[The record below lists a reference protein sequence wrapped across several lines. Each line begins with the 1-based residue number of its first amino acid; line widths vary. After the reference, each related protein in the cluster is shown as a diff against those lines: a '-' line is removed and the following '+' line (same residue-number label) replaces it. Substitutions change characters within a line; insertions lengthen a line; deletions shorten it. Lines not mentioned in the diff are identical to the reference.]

1 MLFRSSIKNHPL
13 FQRDEN
19 DIYLVLPISIT
30 DAVLGAKKDVPTLYG
45 TVSLTIPAGSKSND
59 KHRLKGKGVS
69 DVNSS
74 RKGDMYVIL
83 DIETPKKLSREQKQ
97 LFEALSKTNLEDNS
111 SFDKIK
117 KYL

>member
-1 MLFRSSIKNHPL
+1 
-13 FQRDEN
+13 
-19 DIYLVLPISIT
+19 
-30 DAVLGAKKDVPTLYG
+30 LGAKKDVPTLYG
-45 TVSLTIPAGSKSND
+45 TVTLTIPAGSKAND
-59 KHRLKGKGVS
+59 KHRLKGKGVA
-69 DVNSS
+69 DVNTG